1 VYSIKQVESGLL
13 KFIDKELLPNLTAT
27 GEQMLIRFCQSR
39 MAQMMGVVTPDGQI
53 NVDVMKNVAYN
64 FVPQE
69 GLAFTFAGATIKFTR
84 ADIDTIYKMIKEG

>member
-1 VYSIKQVESGLL
+1 MYSIKQVESGLL
-13 KFIDKELLPNLTAT
+13 KFIDKELLPSLTAT

-39 MAQMMGVVTPDGQI
+39 MAQMMGVVTTDGQI
-53 NVDVMKNVAYN
+53 NVDVLKNVAYN

-84 ADIDTIYKMIKEG
+84 SDIDTIYKMIKEG